1 MGGWKRIPPQNLEIG
16 KTREHMAER
25 SFTFHDS
32 SGSNHCFTTEA
43 KMYWRS
49 AAALS
54 LASLSLVD
62 RVCGSLVTVTEYPSA
77 CSAVYTADTTSVTV
91 AQSTVTVQPQ
101 SWSDA
106 IVNSGTPFVLEVA
119 SPSAGSTR
127 KRQLSGVAYL
137 TANGNTTTDGSLATH
152 FRIANGLLTSV
163 NGGYASASVNVMH
176 QPFAL
181 FASVGS
187 IETTFAVSNLTLGW
201 NNTAFSSGAAEF
213 FKVPA
218 GLVNNA
224 QVIVRFSGSI
234 DPSWSPILLT
244 AMPGQFSYRWRSS
257 SANFRSDRC
266 LAIWKLI
273 SVDNRSHLFDVRWL
287 SDFHR
292 AFGQWAMRRRQ
303 RPLALPW
310 VRFWRLLQRVRVR
323 VLRIHGHILWI
334 RLPNWVRQ
342 VLAIQQHFIQLYVLL
357 EPLNGS
363 HFDDFFL

>member
-1 MGGWKRIPPQNLEIG
+1 
-16 KTREHMAER
+16 
-25 SFTFHDS
+25 
-32 SGSNHCFTTEA
+32 
-43 KMYWRS
+43 MYWRS

-54 LASLSLVD
+54 LASLSFVD

-77 CSAVYTADTTSVTV
+77 CSAVYTAGTTSVTV

-137 TANGNTTTDGSLATH
+137 TANGNTTTDGSLATL

-310 VRFWRLLQRVRVR
+310 VRFWKLLQRVR

-342 VLAIQQHFIQLYVLL
+342 VLAIQQHFIQLYGLL